1 MQFNISFIVKLGY
14 TVVLRYMKYWILII
28 ALGAGLASCHR
39 GRPARKELPE
49 YLGTLPETPATV
61 TPLPSHLGARLSGN
75 YLLYSTD
82 TSLLIRGDHRDLLLL
97 ALPDPS
103 HDSTIQAMIAA
114 GQPLVPF
121 LLTELHQQNKSGLV
135 IDLRLGDNTP
145 TIREDYMV
153 TSAVLKERDFPVI
166 FLWDRSSAGRAA
178 AFTQYLEQFPNI
190 DWSISNDRPR
200 YQTDC
205 FTDTRPTF

>member
-1 MQFNISFIVKLGY
+1 M
-14 TVVLRYMKYWILII
+14 
-28 ALGAGLASCHR
+28 
-39 GRPARKELPE
+39 
-49 YLGTLPETPATV
+49 
-61 TPLPSHLGARLSGN
+61 
-75 YLLYSTD
+75 YSTD
-82 TSLLIRGDHRDLLLL
+82 TSLLIKGNHRDLLLL

-114 GQPLVPF
+114 GQSLVPY

-145 TIREDYMV
+145 TIREDYV
-153 TSAVLKERDFPVI
+153 ITSAALKEQDLPVI

-178 AFTQYLEQFPNI
+178 AYSRYLEQFPNLS
-190 DWSISNDRPR
+190 WSLSNDRPR

-205 FTDTRPTF
+205 FKDTHPSF